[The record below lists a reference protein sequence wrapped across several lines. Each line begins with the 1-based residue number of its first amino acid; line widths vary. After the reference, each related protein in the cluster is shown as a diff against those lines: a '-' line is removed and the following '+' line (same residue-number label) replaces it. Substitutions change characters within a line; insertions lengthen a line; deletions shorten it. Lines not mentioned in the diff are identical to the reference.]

1 MYELCYNYVKP
12 KYAVKAKLS
21 YIDTHS
27 FIEYIKTAD
36 IYKDIA
42 EDVETRFDTSDNELD
57 ISLPKIK
64 NKKVIRLMK
73 DKLGGKIMT
82 VFAALR
88 QTTYSYLT
96 DDIDENKKDTIS
108 LDVIS
113 IKIFDIDHV
122 IEKAVHMI
130 LMSISLTLR
139 ISILI

>member
-1 MYELCYNYVKP
+1 MNQ
-12 KYAVKAKLS
+12 
-21 YIDTHS
+21 
-27 FIEYIKTAD
+27 
-36 IYKDIA
+36 KDRYLK
-42 EDVETRFDTSDNELD
+42 E
-57 ISLPKIK
+57 K

-88 QTTYSYLT
+88 PTTYSYLT
-96 DDIDENKKDTIS
+96 DDINENKKDTIY

-122 IEKAVHMI
+122 IEKALHMI

-139 ISILI
+139 ISILT

>member
-1 MYELCYNYVKP
+1 
-12 KYAVKAKLS
+12 
-21 YIDTHS
+21 
-27 FIEYIKTAD
+27 
-36 IYKDIA
+36 
-42 EDVETRFDTSDNELD
+42 
-57 ISLPKIK
+57 
-64 NKKVIRLMK
+64 MK